1 MEQNLNSLI
10 VKILEKNKLKK
21 KDIKSFIFSLE
32 ELFSQNEETI
42 IDSSDLIELFGF
54 YNFDDETI
62 KKIEKAIN
70 ENGYKIE
77 STEDIN
83 LAENFLNSMNDNLDN
98 NQTDNSFNDYDD
110 SNSKQINDV
119 QQYYK
124 NIAKSKLL
132 TKEEEVE
139 LAKRIKKGDQKA
151 KNELIVANTRLVV
164 SIAKQYANKGV
175 PLQDLIQEG
184 NLGLIHAV
192 EKFDYSLNFK
202 FSTYA
207 SWWIRQAVKK
217 AVDNQSRGIR
227 IPSNILYL
235 LGKIARAKNSLVQ
248 ILGRE
253 PTAEEIYLKL
263 NKEVPLEKID
273 AALLLSRGTVSLES
287 NVGNDS
293 ESELGDF
300 IEDKNDDSPK
310 DFVSQNDI
318 KELLKNAL
326 GNLTE
331 KEADILKLRY
341 GLNDGVERTLAEIG
355 KVYNISRERV
365 RQIISR
371 ALFKLKKNL
380 NEKKIYDSDEN

>member
-21 KDIKSFIFSLE
+21 KDIKSFISSLE
-32 ELFSQNEETI
+32 ELFSQNEEKI

-164 SIAKQYANKGV
+164 SIAKQYSNKGV

-235 LGKIARAKNSLVQ
+235 LSKIARAKNSLVQ

-371 ALFKLKKNL
+371 ALFKLKKSL